1 MASKPTVAVIGASSH
16 RHKYGNKSLRA
27 HLKQGYE
34 VFPVNPHETEIE
46 GLKAYSDLASVP
58 VEALDRI
65 TVYVPSWIGI
75 HLLEA
80 MAAKNPK
87 EVWFNP
93 GSESEALM
101 AKAEAL
107 GLPTVYACSII
118 DIGSRPSD
126 FGDE

>member
-1 MASKPTVAVIGASSH
+1 MPAKPTVAVIGASSH

-34 VFPVNPHETEIE
+34 VFPVNPHETEVE
-46 GLKAYSDLASVP
+46 GIRAYPDLPSLP
-58 VEALDRI
+58 VETLDRI
-65 TVYVPSWIGI
+65 TVYVPPWVGI
-75 HLLEA
+75 HLLEQ

-93 GSESEALM
+93 GSESPALM
-101 AKAEAL
+101 QKAEAL

-118 DIGSRPSD
+118 DVGSRPAD
-126 FGDE
+126 FQ